1 MSITISKTKQK
12 LLEVSR
18 LLFARNGVEN
28 TTMNEIAEASG
39 YGRRTLY
46 THFKNKND
54 IYRAVIGSELEKM
67 HDSLSRVT
75 KQKLPPD
82 EKLLMFAFARLKVIK
97 EVVTRNGTLRADFFR
112 NIWLVENVRREFDK
126 KEIHYL
132 EAILSDGCESGTF
145 EIKDVSKTAEIL
157 HYALKGLEVP
167 VIRGVL
173 NLKYEDENDR
183 QIINNLILNG
193 LNRKL

>member
-67 HDSLSRVT
+67 HDSLNRVT

>member
-18 LLFARNGVEN
+18 LLFAWNGVVN

-67 HDSLSRVT
+67 HDSLNRVT